1 MAIKTLQQ
9 KITPKLT
16 PMSPYEVYLQQVK
29 GLFDQIRTERIGMS
43 YIPPQMGGYF
53 GQQVVIDEIVVIE
66 LTDFEVQ

>member
-1 MAIKTLQQ
+1 MAIKTLPQV
-9 KITPKLT
+9 ITPKLV
-16 PMSPYEVYLQQVK
+16 PISPYEVYLQQVK

-53 GQQVVIDEIVVIE
+53 GQKDVVDEIIVLE